1 MSSSEIDKKPH
12 TDQPAEQTG
21 DFLAAHNTADAAS
34 VDTSKHPPQ
43 TDPLLALLR
52 PPQADGELGRL
63 AHFAVTR
70 LLGRGGMGAVF
81 AADDLLLHRK
91 VALKVMRPELTARPE
106 ARERF
111 LREARTAGGL
121 EHDHIIAVHE
131 VAEDNGVWFIVM
143 PLLKGEP
150 LDARLTREGR
160 LTIKAVLK
168 IGRETAEGLAAAH
181 AQGLVHRDIKPANLW
196 LEGTGDAGGAGF
208 RRVKILDFGLARAVQ
223 DDQHLTAEGGL
234 LGTPAY
240 MAPEQAAGE
249 GVDHRADLFNL
260 GAVLYRC
267 CAGETPFAGK
277 TTAAVMTAL
286 LTKDAAPVGDKNPN
300 LPAALANLI
309 MRLLDKAPAG
319 RPQTAAGV
327 ADRAYALN
335 LARISV
341 GLDDFC

>member
-1 MSSSEIDKKPH
+1 
-12 TDQPAEQTG
+12 
-21 DFLAAHNTADAAS
+21 
-34 VDTSKHPPQ
+34 
-43 TDPLLALLR
+43 
-52 PPQADGELGRL
+52 
-63 AHFAVTR
+63 
-70 LLGRGGMGAVF
+70 
-81 AADDLLLHRK
+81 
-91 VALKVMRPELTARPE
+91 
-106 ARERF
+106 
-111 LREARTAGGL
+111 
-121 EHDHIIAVHE
+121 
-131 VAEDNGVWFIVM
+131 M

-160 LTIKAVLK
+160 LSIPAVLK
-168 IGRETAEGLAAAH
+168 LGLETAEGLAAAH

-267 CAGETPFAGK
+267 CAGETPFPGK
-277 TTAAVMTAL
+277 TTAAVMAAL